1 MKIVHNES
9 NVKDLVQ
16 FAEINRSRIHK
27 NSTKNLEM
35 VGCTYKTN
43 NWGDIEILEYR
54 GDSKFLIKF
63 QNTGNILETYKVSIL
78 SGRVAD
84 RDRREQMKADA
95 LKTYPTS
102 VIKNSARL
110 DWPQRDG
117 GEIEVLEFCSE
128 TLDLLLRNKSGIV
141 NKVPY
146 VQFKAG
152 ALNTDTLELREDFRI
167 ESGRFR
173 FGIKDTETISREAY
187 RKWGRIINSCYNT
200 NNLIMH
206 PSYLNVT
213 VSEEWRYFSNFQHWF
228 IEHYKEGASIEK
240 DLLSPLDDKKYSPE
254 TCVFVSGTLNSELSL
269 HRDSYRRTGY
279 IGVDLTDSGTFSV
292 RLKNE
297 DGKKITVGTYDNI
310 EIAHKVW
317 QYAKADVLE
326 CKLKKGDYAEY
337 DRNIVEQIIAKLR
350 YNAENDIVS
359 ERLSI

>member
-1 MKIVHNES
+1 MKNHKLYTFQ
-9 NVKDLVQ
+9 KDV
-16 FAEINRSRIHK
+16 
-27 NSTKNLEM
+27 
-35 VGCTYKTN
+35 
-43 NWGDIEILEYR
+43 
-54 GDSKFLIKF
+54 
-63 QNTGNILETYKVSIL
+63 
-78 SGRVAD
+78 
-84 RDRREQMKADA
+84 
-95 LKTYPTS
+95 
-102 VIKNSARL
+102 RL
-110 DWPQRDG
+110 YWSQRYG
-117 GEIEVLEFCSE
+117 GEVEVLEFCMD
-128 TLDLLLRNKSGIV
+128 TLDVIVRNKFGVVST
-141 NKVPY
+141 VPY

-152 ALNTDTLELREDFRI
+152 ALNTDTSELLDDFKNK
-167 ESGRFR
+167 SGGFK
-173 FGIKDTETISREAY
+173 FGIKDAEIVNKLAY

-200 NNLIMH
+200 NNLLKD

-213 VSEEWRYFSNFQHWF
+213 VSEEWRYFSNFQDWF
-228 IEHYKEGASIEK
+228 IENYKEGASIEK

-279 IGVDLTDSGTFSV
+279 IGVDLTDSGAFSV

-359 ERLSI
+359 EKLSI